1 MSNNRSFEVLLID
14 SNKDS
19 KSRYLDAFKLI
30 ENCQVCIVDNFLPSE
45 DLIKEKKFE
54 IILIN
59 IKNIPDDLPK
69 ELHLIKKQFKD
80 FGIPTILFRKM
91 LDFEVIPDSI
101 LNTSF
106 TVSEKILL
114 PKLIID
120 LKDHLLHD
128 VGDIEHFIDSLSDS
142 STDSLIPKTGAIES
156 NELNQQKAVFIRNII
171 YEIRTLLN
179 NVGAPIQLIKEKIDD
194 PELIPFFG
202 IIDTTLSRMVE
213 FTFKA
218 TLSSDL
224 RLGNYPIKKTLIN
237 LEEILRFSMLE
248 LSEYL
253 ELQQVKLSVNS
264 SLSKPS
270 FYGDKDLLFHGF
282 NAILDKTINMTKE
295 NGEIV
300 VDFDVFS
307 DRVDCKITSSSI
319 TFPKENV
326 LDIFNSSSIEQEI
339 GLSLALIVLTIHD
352 ASYWVDL
359 TKEKGVTI
367 GITFKIGEHE

>member
-1 MSNNRSFEVLLID
+1 MSNNRIFEVLLID
-14 SNKDS
+14 SDKGNKTE
-19 KSRYLDAFKLI
+19 YLDIFKKI
-30 ENCQVCIVDNFLPSE
+30 DSCQLFIAEKFLSNE
-45 DLIKEKKFE
+45 DLIKQKKFE

-69 ELHLIKKQFKD
+69 ELHAIKKQFKD
-80 FGIPTILFRKM
+80 FGIPTILFRKISNS
-91 LDFEVIPDSI
+91 EVIPDSI

-106 TVSEKILL
+106 TVSDNILL
-114 PKLIID
+114 SKLITD
-120 LKDHLLHD
+120 LKEHLLHD
-128 VGDIEHFIDSLSDS
+128 AGDIEHFINSQLDTNLDALSTKIGANE
-142 STDSLIPKTGAIES
+142 ST
-156 NELNQQKAVFIRNII
+156 ELNQQKAVFIRNII

-224 RLGNYPIKKTLIN
+224 KLGNYPIKKTMIN

-248 LSEYL
+248 LTEYL
-253 ELQQVKLSVNS
+253 ELQQVKLKVNTS
-264 SLSKPS
+264 SSKPLL
-270 FYGDKDLLFHGF
+270 YGDKDLLFHGI
-282 NAILDKTINMTKE
+282 NAILDKTINLTKE
-295 NGEIV
+295 NGEIAI
-300 VDFDVFS
+300 DFDVYNN
-307 DRVDCKITSSSI
+307 RIDCKISVSNI
-319 TFPKENV
+319 TFPKE
-326 LDIFNSSSIEQEI
+326 DILKIYNSSSIEQEI
-339 GLSLALIVLTIHD
+339 GLSLALIVLNIHE
-352 ASYWVDL
+352 ASYWVDT